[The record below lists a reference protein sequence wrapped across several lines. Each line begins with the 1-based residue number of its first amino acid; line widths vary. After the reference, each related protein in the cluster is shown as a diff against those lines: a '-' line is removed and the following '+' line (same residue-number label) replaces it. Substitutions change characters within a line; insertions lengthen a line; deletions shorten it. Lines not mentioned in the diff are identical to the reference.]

1 MGKDTCEWAGKG
13 QEDRMPIDQSIVG
26 RKLPAIPAAWD
37 QKDVMLYALGVGETS
52 LPFCYE
58 RDLKVLPTFAVVPA
72 FPAMFTLGSAMQ
84 VNPMM
89 VLHGEQRIE
98 LAGPIPTS
106 TTIVSQPVVVAVYDK
121 VKGAVVVVEVESRDE
136 KGTLLF
142 KNTFTTFARGE
153 GGFGGDRGPSG
164 PRNEPPARAP
174 DAVVEMPT
182 LEHQALIYR
191 LSGDMNPLHADP
203 DMAALGGYPKPI
215 LHGLCTFGHVGRAI
229 LHRFCGSDPASMKD
243 FEVRFSG
250 VVYPGET
257 IVTEMWRESPTR
269 VVVQAKTKERGEV
282 VLSSAAATI
291 AA

>member
-1 MGKDTCEWAGKG
+1 
-13 QEDRMPIDQSIVG
+13 MPIDQSIVG
-26 RKLPAIPAAWD
+26 RKLEPIPGEWTE
-37 QKDVMLYALGVGETS
+37 KDVMLYALGVGETS

-58 RDLKVLPTFAVVPA
+58 RDLRVLPTFAVVPP
-72 FPAMFTLGSAMQ
+72 FPAMFTIGGAMN

-89 VLHGEQRIE
+89 ILHGEQRIE
-98 LAGPIPTS
+98 LAGPIPTRAKV
-106 TTIVSQPVVVAVYDK
+106 VSQPQVVALYDK

-142 KNTFTTFARGE
+142 KNTFTVFARGE
-153 GGFGGDRGPSG
+153 GGFGGDRGPTG
-164 PRNEPPARAP
+164 AKNEPPSRVP
-174 DAVVEMPT
+174 DAVEEMKT
-182 LEHQALIYR
+182 VEHQALLYR
-191 LSGDMNPLHADP
+191 LSGDTNPLHADP

-229 LHRFCGSDPASMKD
+229 LHRFCGSDPARFKD

-257 IVTEMWRESPTR
+257 IVTEMWQESPTR
-269 VVVQAKTKERGEV
+269 VIVQAKTKERGEV

-291 AA
+291 A